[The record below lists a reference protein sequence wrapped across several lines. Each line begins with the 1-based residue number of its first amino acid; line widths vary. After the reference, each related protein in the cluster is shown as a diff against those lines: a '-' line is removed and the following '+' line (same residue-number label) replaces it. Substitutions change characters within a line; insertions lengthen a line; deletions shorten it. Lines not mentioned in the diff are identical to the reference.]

1 MILWRT
7 EVGHIE
13 DNLWRL
19 IISYGGKFARG
30 WTFDREQFVS
40 ALMRSP
46 LRNVLAKVNFR

>member
-30 WTFDREQFVS
+30 WPVDREQFVS